1 VSEIAYIV
9 KITTAEGKRPDAL
22 AVFAKLVAATEDE
35 PGTLQ
40 YALHTDAAEPSAVWF
55 YERYADQAA
64 LDAHAGSTAMAEAM
78 GAFAGLLGGPAEMHV
93 LSIAQAKGGAG

>member
-1 VSEIAYIV
+1 MPEIAMIV
-9 KITTAEGKRPDAL
+9 KLTAAEGKVDELVEA
-22 AVFAKLVAATEDE
+22 AGKLVAAAEGE

-40 YALHTDAAEPSAVWF
+40 YVVHTNAAEPSALWF

-78 GAFAGLLGGPAEMHV
+78 GAFGGLLGAPPEMHV
-93 LSIAQAKGGAG
+93 LSIAQGKGATG

>member
-1 VSEIAYIV
+1 MAEIAMVV
-9 KITTAEGKRPDAL
+9 KLTAAEGKIDELLEA
-22 AVFAKLVAATEDE
+22 AAKLVAAAEGE

-40 YALHTDAAEPSAVWF
+40 YAVHTDAAEPSAVWF

-78 GAFAGLLGGPAEMHV
+78 GAFGGVLGAPPEMHV
-93 LSIAQAKGGAG
+93 LSIAQAKGAAG

>member
-1 VSEIAYIV
+1 MAEIAMIV
-9 KITTAEGKRPDAL
+9 KLTAAEGKLDELIEA
-22 AVFAKLVAATEDE
+22 AAKLVAATEDE

-40 YALHTDAAEPSAVWF
+40 YTIHTGAADPSAVWF

-78 GAFAGLLGGPAEMHV
+78 GAFGGLLGAPPEMHV
-93 LSIAQAKGGAG
+93 LSIAQAKGDAG

>member
-1 VSEIAYIV
+1 MAEIAMVV
-9 KITTAEGKRPDAL
+9 KLTAADGKLDELLEA
-22 AVFAKLVAATEDE
+22 AAKLIAATEDE

-64 LDAHAGSTAMAEAM
+64 LDAHAGSTAMAEAI
-78 GAFAGLLGGPAEMHV
+78 GAFAGLLGGPADMHV